1 MQITVEELSP
11 VKKKINF
18 AIPAERVSLEID
30 KAYDKIRKKANVKGF
45 RKGKAPISFIEKHY
59 SDAMAEDVLHVLFN
73 DSYYKALMDN
83 KLVPASHP
91 MLESDTVAR
100 GQELKFSATVEVV
113 PEIKAVDY
121 KGLVLARERYVED
134 PTKVDARLEQIR
146 DNMAQF
152 VPAGDDHVAAMQ
164 DMVTMDFE
172 GFLAGEPFAGGKGE
186 DSQLVL
192 GSGNFIPGF
201 EEQIVGMKAGDAK
214 EITVTFPT
222 EYHAKELAG
231 QEATF
236 AITIKELKVREVP
249 AFDDDFARELGDFET
264 MDQVR
269 ARLTET
275 IEKQEKERIEAD
287 FREQLLNA
295 LVERNPLEVPES
307 LVERQ
312 LDMMLDN
319 SKKRLESQRL
329 SLAMMGLDEEQYKAQ
344 FRDVAVQKVKSSL
357 LLETLARL
365 EEIKVEESDIEAQL
379 KKMADESG
387 QDFNRLKEFYSTNRQ
402 ANESMAG
409 YLLDEKVFALIA
421 GSAEITEAAK
431 A

>member
-18 AIPAERVSLEID
+18 AVPAERVSLEID

-45 RKGKAPISFIEKHY
+45 RKGKAPLSFIEKHY

-91 MLESDTVAR
+91 MLESDAVTR
-100 GQELKFSATVEVV
+100 DQELKFSATVEVV
-113 PEIKAVDY
+113 PEIKSVDF
-121 KGLVLARERYVED
+121 KGLKVAKERYVDD
-134 PTKVDARLEQIR
+134 PAKVEARLEQIR

-152 VPAGDDHVAAMQ
+152 VPAGEGHAAALQ
-164 DMVTMDFE
+164 DMVVMDFE
-172 GFLAGEPFAGGKGE
+172 GFLAGQPFAGGKGE
-186 DSQLVL
+186 GSQLVL

-201 EEQIVGMKAGDAK
+201 EDQIVGMKSGDAK
-214 EITVTFPT
+214 EITVTFPE

-231 QEATF
+231 EEATF
-236 AITIKELKVREVP
+236 AVTIKEIKIREVP
-249 AFDDDFARELGDFET
+249 ALDDDFARELGDFES

-269 ARLTET
+269 ERLKET
-275 IEKQEKERIEAD
+275 IEKQEMERIEAD

-312 LDMMLDN
+312 LEMMLEN

-365 EEIKVEESDIEAQL
+365 EEIKVGEDDIDAQL

-387 QDFNRLKEFYSTNRQ
+387 QDYSRLKDFYTTNRQ
-402 ANESMAG
+402 ANESMTG
-409 YLLDEKVFALIA
+409 YLLDEKVFSLIA
-421 GSAEITEAAK
+421 ESAEVTDAVK